1 MCTKERW
8 SDREKERERFGIFVT
23 ALNLLFLNLTY
34 GADGAFSAMAFSS
47 NSEWI
52 IRTGTKYMS
61 ICFQLYKK
69 KLWLTPRHLFYL
81 RTHYILFPYQYTFL
95 YKIYL
100 VYNSIWMWYVFPY
113 TATTQSNVYE
123 WEFVYIHRSR
133 RLKFLHTKSARR
145 QRNMMSW
152 WRFMWVKW
160 LWANRTHRRTRRY
173 LCQCMYTSWVNA
185 NR

>member
-69 KLWLTPRHLFYL
+69 KAVTDTKAFVLFTNTL
-81 RTHYILFPYQYTFL
+81 YTL
-95 YKIYL
+95 
-100 VYNSIWMWYVFPY
+100 SI
-113 TATTQSNVYE
+113 S
-123 WEFVYIHRSR
+123 IHFS
-133 RLKFLHTKSARR
+133 
-145 QRNMMSW
+145 
-152 WRFMWVKW
+152 V
-160 LWANRTHRRTRRY
+160 
-173 LCQCMYTSWVNA
+173 
-185 NR
+185 